1 MGVALT
7 AGVVFLV
14 DWSGLDEGLLV
25 VVEVGGVVG
34 VVGVGVG
41 VVVVVAG
48 DSVGISFPSR
58 IAASTSSYL

>member
-34 VVGVGVG
+34 VGVGVG